1 MKKVQDAL
9 TKIPGVIDVN
19 VSLKGNSAVIK
30 VTKGKVTRSD
40 LTTTVKE
47 AGFTAKLKN

>member
-1 MKKVQDAL
+1 MQDAL
-9 TKIPGVIDVN
+9 AKIPGVVDVN
-19 VSLKGNSAVIK
+19 VSLKGNKAVIK
-30 VTKGKVTRSD
+30 VAKGKVTLSD